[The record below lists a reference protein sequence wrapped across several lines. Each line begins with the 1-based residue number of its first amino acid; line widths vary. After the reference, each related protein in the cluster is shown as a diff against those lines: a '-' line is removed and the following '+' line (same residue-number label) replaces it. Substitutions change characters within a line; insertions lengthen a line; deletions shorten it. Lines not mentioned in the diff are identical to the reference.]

1 MLRKALIVLVAA
13 TLCSSLVLPPMASAG
28 EAVQGW
34 HRGFH
39 PRSDFPPDFALDAAT
54 RLGVY
59 SKWYTTNE
67 YPYYAYYSL
76 YPSFIPY
83 ELGGGCRL
91 MRRPVL
97 TGYGWRMRAV
107 QVCG

>member
-1 MLRKALIVLVAA
+1 MLRKALIVLVVA
-13 TLCSSLVLPPMASAG
+13 TLCSSLVRPPMASAG
-28 EAVQGW
+28 EGVQGR

-39 PRSDFPPDFALDAAT
+39 PGFDFPPYFALDAAT

-59 SKWYTTNE
+59 SKWYTTDE
-67 YPYYAYYSL
+67 YPYYTYYSL
-76 YPSFIPY
+76 YPSFTPD

-97 TGYGWRMRAV
+97 TGYGWRVRTV

>member
-1 MLRKALIVLVAA
+1 MLRKTLIVLVVA
-13 TLCSSLVLPPMASAG
+13 TLCSSLVLPRTASAG
-28 EAVQGW
+28 EGVKGW

-39 PRSDFPPDFALDAAT
+39 PGFNVPPGFALDAAT

-59 SKWYTTNE
+59 SEWYATDY
-67 YPYYAYYSL
+67 YPYYSYYSV
-76 YPSFIPY
+76 YPSFVPD
-83 ELGGGCRL
+83 ELGGGCHV

-97 TGYGWRMRAV
+97 TGYGWRMRTV